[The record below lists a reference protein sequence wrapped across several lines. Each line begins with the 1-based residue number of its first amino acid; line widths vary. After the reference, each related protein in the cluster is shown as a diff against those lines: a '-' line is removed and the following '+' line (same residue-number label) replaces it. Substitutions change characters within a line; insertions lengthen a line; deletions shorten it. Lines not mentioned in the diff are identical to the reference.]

1 MSGADGDTPLFFSKT
16 QTMPELTGMHV
27 DARGEAADEG
37 AWRRR
42 YLGTFVLCAY
52 SMTKGSDCLRAGERV
67 LILRKSKTAPRV
79 RSSKHSRVRTKDRAD
94 YVVRF
99 SNLRGALK
107 ALAAANS

>member
-1 MSGADGDTPLFFSKT
+1 
-16 QTMPELTGMHV
+16 
-27 DARGEAADEG
+27 
-37 AWRRR
+37 
-42 YLGTFVLCAY
+42 
-52 SMTKGSDCLRAGERV
+52 MTKGSDCLRAGERV